1 MQIGLGFEEL
11 EQEELELLL
20 DCELLL
26 DVSLELELYCR
37 RLEDFDFFLFLL

>member
-1 MQIGLGFEEL
+1 MQIGLGLEEL

-26 DVSLELELYCR
+26 DVPLELELYLW
-37 RLEDFDFFLFLL
+37 RLEGFCFFLFLL

>member
-26 DVSLELELYCR
+26 DVSLELELYLWR
-37 RLEDFDFFLFLL
+37 FED